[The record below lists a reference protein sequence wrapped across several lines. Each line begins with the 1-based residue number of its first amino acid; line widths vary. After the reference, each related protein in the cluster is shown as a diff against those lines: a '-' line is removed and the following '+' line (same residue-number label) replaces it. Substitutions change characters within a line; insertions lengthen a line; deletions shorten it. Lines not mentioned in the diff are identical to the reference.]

1 MSILPAEAQGALTQ
15 LLQAL
20 SSPENSLRA
29 QAEEQLNN
37 DWTTNRPDVLLMGL
51 VEQMQAAADS
61 SVRLPQYYLALY

>member
-20 SSPENSLRA
+20 SSPDNSLRA
-29 QAEEQLNN
+29 QAEDQLNN

-51 VEQMQAAADS
+51 VEQMQASADS
-61 SVRLPQYYLALY
+61 SVRPPQSPLSWY